1 LESVNRYSILW
12 QHPWSSLR
20 RKTEE
25 NVLEPGR
32 IEDKIRE
39 GKGKDRLD
47 MRSWIGYK
55 GNCWR

>member
-39 GKGKDRLD
+39 MTGLTLEVGSDIKRI
-47 MRSWIGYK
+47 IGGSY
-55 GNCWR
+55 